1 MDELG
6 REFAEDMGESV
17 SGTGVASATAELRKR
32 RSTRIVQAV
41 PLTLAGVDALGRTFT
56 ERTSTLIINCHG
68 CRYQSKHYVLKNMW
82 VTLEVPHP
90 ETGQPP
96 RTVRGRVAWIQRP
109 RTVRQLFQVALE
121 LEVPGNAWGIA
132 FPPEDWFGFPETAQP
147 ILDAPNSAH
156 LPENSQHSFG
166 VAEQP
171 QESHAQSP
179 IEADFDLPL
188 SEADTAPENHSER
201 FRAFPPPAST
211 TDAAMQL
218 ARQVTRLVVD
228 ARQQIHAA
236 AREAAAEAVSA
247 ERRITAEEWEQKL
260 AGDRETLSR
269 EVAAAVD
276 KIREESASLNRIAQN
291 AAAEALQRD
300 LPRWLSP
307 QLEDLTRDLT
317 AQLSQEAIA
326 QRNATTQQTGAELE
340 TLRSTCTH
348 AEQLLE
354 RLREHTSAAEARF
367 AALAESAARLA
378 EERLRQQQATSTAVE
393 QSLAATLQ
401 SLRAQVDAI
410 QEHASAIS
418 SNMREAWQNHL
429 DRELD
434 AAQGRVQIAVDNA
447 VAAAQV
453 QAADSL
459 NAHANAVLA
468 LFQQEVERLEAG
480 FRDTASIASSERDL
494 HLSTLRDASHS
505 EAERIEATL
514 ARAGEALAKFE
525 QFPERIEAAQHH
537 ALAGFQSQ
545 LDDVLTL
552 HRNEMHRRS
561 DSLFEEISARIR
573 STFDESSR
581 QAAAQFA
588 QQAESLVQPHL
599 RHVEEGIHRMAGGR
613 SMLDAA
619 TSLQQERIRATADE
633 AFAEALA
640 SFRGNLGGVE
650 QLLRESA
657 DAVTARSLADLEG
670 KAEIAKHQV
679 VDDLLKSAEWYEKKA
694 QTQIQHFAERAAEQ
708 ADVRLRER
716 AGEISAMFAGEL
728 DNASRN
734 FVGHTQNQM
743 EEVVRDAFERARA
756 LFSEAAETTSAAFI
770 DEIQRQA
777 RQELSGFE
785 AEAQKSVS
793 ESRAHL
799 EAARADL
806 TQQVT
811 AEQENF
817 LRRFQNAMSGA
828 MEAGVAEANEKVQIG
843 FGPLLAAWKS
853 MTEAQQAEMRGLY
866 ARVGEQAAEHFRGRL
881 ENVSNQWMLATVAS
895 LDHQS
900 REVVSGI
907 AATAEEK
914 LRDTCTRVF
923 SDIGESLRE
932 RLTQIASN
940 FSVPPPLAR

>member
-6 REFAEDMGESV
+6 REFAEDVGECV
-17 SGTGVASATAELRKR
+17 PGTGLASATAELRKR

-41 PLTLAGVDALGRTFT
+41 PLTVAGVDALGRTFT

-82 VTLEVPHP
+82 VTLEVPHA

-121 LEVPGNAWGIA
+121 LEVPGNTWGIA
-132 FPPEDWFGFPETAQP
+132 FPPEDWFAFPDAVQP
-147 ILDAPNSAH
+147 ALDTLGVAH
-156 LPENSQHSFG
+156 LPQDSQHAP
-166 VAEQP
+166 VDAEHP
-171 QESHAQSP
+171 HESHSHSVD
-179 IEADFDLPL
+179 EADFNLPL
-188 SEADTAPENHSER
+188 SEADTAPENRSER
-201 FRAFPPPAST
+201 LRAFPALAST
-211 TDAAMQL
+211 TDASMQL
-218 ARQVTRLVVD
+218 ARQVTRLLAD
-228 ARQQIHAA
+228 ARQQIYAA
-236 AREAAAEAVSA
+236 AREAAAQAVSA
-247 ERRITAEEWEQKL
+247 ERRITADEWEQKL
-260 AGDRETLSR
+260 AADRETLSR
-269 EVAAAVD
+269 EVAAALE

-300 LPRWLSP
+300 LPRCLSP
-307 QLEDLTRDLT
+307 QLEELTRDLT
-317 AQLSQEAIA
+317 AQLSQEALT
-326 QRNATTQQTGAELE
+326 QRNANTEQIGAELE
-340 TLRSTCTH
+340 MLCTTCAH
-348 AEQLLE
+348 AEQLLA
-354 RLREHTSAAEARF
+354 RLREQASAAEARI
-367 AALAESAARLA
+367 ASSADSASRA
-378 EERLRQQQATSTAVE
+378 VDERSRQHQASASELE
-393 QSLAATLQ
+393 QSLAGTLQ
-401 SLRAQVDAI
+401 SLRTQVN
-410 QEHASAIS
+410 EMEERASS
-418 SNMREAWQNHL
+418 FLSRTQDSWQSHVAG
-429 DRELD
+429 EME

-447 VAAAQV
+447 IVVAQS

-468 LFQQEVERLEAG
+468 QFELEVKRLESG
-480 FRDTASIASSERDL
+480 FRDAANIASSDRDL
-494 HLSTLRDASHS
+494 HLSTLRDAARS
-505 EAERIEATL
+505 EGERIEATL
-514 ARAGEALAKFE
+514 ARAGEALAKLE
-525 QFPERIEAAQHH
+525 QFPERIGAAQHH
-537 ALAGFQSQ
+537 AVAGFQSQ

-552 HRNEMHRRS
+552 HRNELHRRS
-561 DSLFEEISARIR
+561 ESLFEEISARIH

-588 QQAESLVQPHL
+588 QQVESLVQPHL
-599 RHVEEGIHRMAGGR
+599 RQVDEGIHRMAGGR

-670 KAEIAKHQV
+670 KAESAKHQV

-694 QTQIQHFAERAAEQ
+694 QTQIQHFAERAGEQ
-708 ADVRLRER
+708 AEVRLRER

-777 RQELSGFE
+777 RHELSGFE
-785 AEAQKSVS
+785 AEAQKSVN
-793 ESRAHL
+793 ESRASL

-806 TQQVT
+806 AQQVT
-811 AEQENF
+811 AEQESF

-828 MEAGVAEANEKVQIG
+828 MEAGVAEANEKVQGG

-923 SDIGESLRE
+923 ADIGESLRE
-932 RLTQIASN
+932 RLTQITSN
-940 FSVPPPLAR
+940 FSVPPPVTR

>member
-17 SGTGVASATAELRKR
+17 SGSGVASATAELRKR

-41 PLTLAGVDALGRTFT
+41 PLTVAGVDALGRTFT

-121 LEVPGNAWGIA
+121 LEVPGNTWGIA
-132 FPPEDWFGFPETAQP
+132 FPPEDWFAFPDAAQP
-147 ILDAPNSAH
+147 GLDAPSAGH
-156 LPENSQHSFG
+156 LTEDSQHATG

-171 QESHAQSP
+171 HEPHSHSAN
-179 IEADFDLPL
+179 EVDFDLPL
-188 SEADTAPENHSER
+188 SEADTATENHSER
-201 FRAFPPPAST
+201 LRAFPAPAST

-236 AREAAAEAVSA
+236 AREAAAQAVAA
-247 ERRITAEEWEQKL
+247 ERRITADEWEQKL
-260 AGDRETLSR
+260 AADRETLSR
-269 EVAAAVD
+269 EVAAALE
-276 KIREESASLNRIAQN
+276 KIREESASLNRMAQH

-307 QLEDLTRDLT
+307 QLEELTRDLT

-326 QRNATTQQTGAELE
+326 QRSASTQQIGAELE
-340 TLRSTCTH
+340 TLRATCTH
-348 AEQLLE
+348 AEQLVE
-354 RLREHTSAAEARF
+354 RLREHVSVAEGRIAASAESVTRSVEESVREHHGSAA
-367 AALAESAARLA
+367 AL
-378 EERLRQQQATSTAVE
+378 E

-401 SLRAQVDAI
+401 SLHKQANEIEERT
-410 QEHASAIS
+410 SALLS
-418 SNMREAWQNHL
+418 KTQDTWQNHVTG
-429 DRELD
+429 ELE
-434 AAQGRVQIAVDNA
+434 AAHGRVQIAVDNA
-447 VAAAQV
+447 IAGAQV

-468 LFQQEVERLEAG
+468 QFQHEVERLESG
-480 FRDTASIASSERDL
+480 FRDAANVASSERDL
-494 HLSTLRDASHS
+494 HLSALRDAAHS
-505 EAERIEATL
+505 EAERVEATL
-514 ARAGEALAKFE
+514 ARASEALAKLE

-537 ALAGFQSQ
+537 ALAGFQAQ

-552 HRNEMHRRS
+552 HRNELHRRS
-561 DSLFEEISARIR
+561 DSLFEEISARIH

-581 QAAAQFA
+581 QAAGQFE
-588 QQAESLVQPHL
+588 QQVESLVQPHL

-670 KAEIAKHQV
+670 KAESAKHQV

-694 QTQIQHFAERAAEQ
+694 QTQIQHFADRAGEQ
-708 ADVRLRER
+708 AEVRLRER

-756 LFSEAAETTSAAFI
+756 LFSEAAETT
-770 DEIQRQA
+770 
-777 RQELSGFE
+777 
-785 AEAQKSVS
+785 
-793 ESRAHL
+793 
-799 EAARADL
+799 
-806 TQQVT
+806 
-811 AEQENF
+811 
-817 LRRFQNAMSGA
+817 
-828 MEAGVAEANEKVQIG
+828 
-843 FGPLLAAWKS
+843 
-853 MTEAQQAEMRGLY
+853 
-866 ARVGEQAAEHFRGRL
+866 
-881 ENVSNQWMLATVAS
+881 
-895 LDHQS
+895 
-900 REVVSGI
+900 
-907 AATAEEK
+907 
-914 LRDTCTRVF
+914 
-923 SDIGESLRE
+923 
-932 RLTQIASN
+932 
-940 FSVPPPLAR
+940 

>member
-6 REFAEDMGESV
+6 REFAEDTGESV
-17 SGTGVASATAELRKR
+17 SGTGVASATTELRKR

-41 PLTLAGVDALGRTFT
+41 PLTVAGVDALGRPFS

-121 LEVPGNAWGIA
+121 LEFPGNTWGIA
-132 FPPEDWFGFPETAQP
+132 FPPEDWFAFPAVAGRALEGSGA
-147 ILDAPNSAH
+147 AH
-156 LPENSQHSFG
+156 LPQDLPHA
-166 VAEQP
+166 AEAAEHAH
-171 QESHAQSP
+171 ESHTASP
-179 IEADFDLPL
+179 NGSDFDLPL
-188 SEADTAPENHSER
+188 SEPETASENHSER
-201 FRAFPPPAST
+201 FRSFPTPAST

-236 AREAAAEAVSA
+236 AREAAAQAVSA
-247 ERRITAEEWEQKL
+247 ERRITADEWQQKL
-260 AGDRETLSR
+260 AADRDTLSH
-269 EVAAAVD
+269 EVAAALQQ
-276 KIREESASLNRIAQN
+276 IREESTSINRLAQN
-291 AAAEALQRD
+291 AAAEALHRD
-300 LPRWLSP
+300 LPRWLAP
-307 QLEDLTRDLT
+307 QLEELTHDLT
-317 AQLSQEAIA
+317 AQLSQEALA
-326 QRNATTQQTGAELE
+326 QRNANTQQTGVELE

-354 RLREHTSAAEARF
+354 RLREQVSAVEARI
-367 AALAESAARLA
+367 AASAESVTRVV
-378 EERLRQQQATSTAVE
+378 EERSRQQEANAATVE

-401 SLRAQVDAI
+401 SLHSQVNAI
-410 QEHASAIS
+410 EQRASALL
-418 SNMREAWQNHL
+418 SNTQDTLQDHFAGEM
-429 DRELD
+429 D
-434 AAQGRVQIAVDNA
+434 AVQARMQIAVDNA
-447 VAAAQV
+447 IASAQIH
-453 QAADSL
+453 AADSL
-459 NAHANAVLA
+459 NGHANGVLA
-468 LFQQEVERLEAG
+468 QFQLETELLQAG
-480 FRDTASIASSERDL
+480 FRDSAVIASSERDL
-494 HLSTLRDASHS
+494 HLAALRDATRS
-505 EAERIEATL
+505 EAANVEATL
-514 ARAGEALAKFE
+514 ARASEALARLE
-525 QFPERIEAAQHH
+525 QFPERIEAAQQH

-552 HRNEMHRRS
+552 HRNELHRRS
-561 DSLFEEISARIR
+561 DSLFEEISARIHA
-573 STFDESSR
+573 TFGESSR
-581 QAAAQFA
+581 QAATQFS
-588 QQAESLVQPHL
+588 QQVESLVQPHL

-640 SFRGNLGGVE
+640 NFRGNLGGVE

-657 DAVTARSLADLEG
+657 EAVTARSLADLER
-670 KAEIAKHQV
+670 KAETAKHQV

-694 QTQIQHFAERAAEQ
+694 QTQIQHFAERAGEQ
-708 ADVRLRER
+708 AEVLLRER

-777 RQELSGFE
+777 RNELTGFE

-811 AEQENF
+811 SEQESF
-817 LRRFQNAMSGA
+817 LHRFQNAMSGA
-828 MEAGVAEANEKVQIG
+828 MEAGVAEANEKVQVG
-843 FGPLLAAWKS
+843 FGPLLDAWKS
-853 MTEAQQAEMRGLY
+853 MTDAQQAEMRRLY
-866 ARVGEQAAEHFRGRL
+866 ARVGEQAAESFRGRL

-940 FSVPPPLAR
+940 LGTSPPLPH

>member
-17 SGTGVASATAELRKR
+17 SGTGIASATAELRKR

-41 PLTLAGVDALGRTFT
+41 PLTVAGVDALGRTFT
-56 ERTSTLIINCHG
+56 EHTSTLIINCHG
-68 CRYQSKHYVLKNMW
+68 CRFQSKHYVLKNMW

-121 LEVPGNAWGIA
+121 LEIPGNTWGIA
-132 FPPEDWFGFPETAQP
+132 FPPEDWFAFPGAAQP
-147 ILDAPNSAH
+147 VLDASHAAH
-156 LPENSQHSFG
+156 LQEDSKRSSGPS
-166 VAEQP
+166 EQP
-171 QESHAQSP
+171 HEQLPPSAN
-179 IEADFDLPL
+179 EADFDLPL
-188 SEADTAPENHSER
+188 AEADTASENHSEHLR
-201 FRAFPPPAST
+201 SFPAPAST

-236 AREAAAEAVSA
+236 AREAAVQAVAA
-247 ERRITAEEWEQKL
+247 ERGITADEWEQKL
-260 AGDRETLSR
+260 AADRETLSS
-269 EVAAAVD
+269 EVAAALRS
-276 KIREESASLNRIAQN
+276 IREESANLNRMARH

-307 QLEDLTRDLT
+307 QLEELARDLT
-317 AQLSQEAIA
+317 AQLSQEALA
-326 QRNATTQQTGAELE
+326 QRNASTQKTGAELE
-340 TLRSTCTH
+340 TLRSACTY

-354 RLREHTSAAEARF
+354 RLREHVSAAEARI
-367 AALAESAARLA
+367 AASTESAARVV
-378 EERLRQQQATSTAVE
+378 EEKSRQREANAASLEQKVAT
-393 QSLAATLQ
+393 TLQ
-401 SLRAQVDAI
+401 SLRAQANDI
-410 QEHASAIS
+410 QERASTFL
-418 SNMREAWQNHL
+418 SNAQETWQKHVAG
-429 DRELD
+429 EME

-447 VAAAQV
+447 IAGAQL

-459 NAHANAVLA
+459 NSHANSILA
-468 LFQQEVERLEAG
+468 QFLRETERLQAG
-480 FRDTASIASSERDL
+480 FRDAANIVSSERDL
-494 HLSTLRDASHS
+494 HLSALRDAAHS
-505 EAERIEATL
+505 EAERVEATL
-514 ARAGEALAKFE
+514 ARASEALTKLE
-525 QFPERIEAAQHH
+525 QFPERMEAAQHH

-552 HRNEMHRRS
+552 HRNELHRRS
-561 DSLFEEISARIR
+561 DSLFEEIRARIH
-573 STFDESSR
+573 STFDESSH

-588 QQAESLVQPHL
+588 QQVESLVQPHL
-599 RHVEEGIHRMAGGR
+599 RQVDEGIHRMAGGR

-670 KAEIAKHQV
+670 KAETAKHQV

-708 ADVRLRER
+708 AEVGLRER
-716 AGEISAMFAGEL
+716 AGEISSMFAGEL

-777 RQELSGFE
+777 RHELSGFE
-785 AEAQKSVS
+785 AEAQKSVD

-811 AEQENF
+811 SEQENF
-817 LRRFQNAMSGA
+817 LHRFQNAMSGA
-828 MEAGVAEANEKVQIG
+828 MEAGVAEANEKVQVG

-881 ENVSNQWMLATVAS
+881 ENVSNQWMLATVAA

-940 FSVPPPLAR
+940 FSVPPPVTR

>member
-6 REFAEDMGESV
+6 REIADMGETM
-17 SGTGVASATAELRKR
+17 SGSGVANATVELRKR

-41 PLTLAGVDALGRTFT
+41 PLSVAGVDALGRPFN

-121 LEVPGNAWGIA
+121 LELPGNAWGIA
-132 FPPEDWFGFPETAQP
+132 FPPEDWFAFP
-147 ILDAPNSAH
+147 DSAH
-156 LPENSQHSFG
+156 PTTVDAAGAVHSPEHSRHSAP
-166 VAEQP
+166 VDEPP
-171 QESHAQSP
+171 QESPSSSSAD
-179 IEADFDLPL
+179 ADFNLPL
-188 SEADTAPENHSER
+188 SETDDAPKRQSER
-201 FRAFPPPAST
+201 LRTFPAPAST
-211 TDAAMQL
+211 TDASMQL
-218 ARQVTRLVVD
+218 ARQVTRLLAD

-247 ERRITAEEWEQKL
+247 ERRITADEWQHKI
-260 AGDRETLSR
+260 AADREMLSS
-269 EVAAAVD
+269 EVASALE
-276 KIREESASLNRIAQN
+276 KIREESANLNRLAQS
-291 AAAEALQRD
+291 AAAETLQRD

-307 QLEDLTRDLT
+307 QLEELARDLT
-317 AQLSQEAIA
+317 AQLSQEALA
-326 QRNATTQQTGAELE
+326 QRNASSEQAGAAVQA
-340 TLRSTCTH
+340 LRSACTL

-354 RLREHTSAAEARF
+354 RLREHVASAETRIASS
-367 AALAESAARLA
+367 AESAARAA
-378 EERLRQQQATSTAVE
+378 EESARQRESLGSTLE
-393 QSLAATLQ
+393 E
-401 SLRAQVDAI
+401 SLRTKTSEI
-410 QEHASAIS
+410 QEHASAFLTT
-418 SNMREAWQNHL
+418 AQQHWQ
-429 DRELD
+429 DYVAGELE

-447 VAAAQV
+447 IIAAQV
-453 QAADSL
+453 QAAESL
-459 NAHANAVLA
+459 NEHANAVLQQ
-468 LFQQEVERLEAG
+468 FQHEAERVQAG
-480 FRDTASIASSERDL
+480 FRESAALAASDSDL
-494 HLSTLRDASHS
+494 QLRTLKDVTQAH
-505 EAERIEATL
+505 AERIESTL
-514 ARAGEALAKFE
+514 ARANEALTRLE
-525 QFPERIEAAQHH
+525 CFPGRVEAAQHH
-537 ALAGFQSQ
+537 ALITFQSQ
-545 LDDVLTL
+545 LDDVLSL
-552 HRNEMHRRS
+552 HRNELHRRS
-561 DSLFEEISARIR
+561 ESLFEDISARIHA
-573 STFDESSR
+573 TFEESSR
-581 QAAAQFA
+581 QAAAQFGE
-588 QQAESLVQPHL
+588 QVESLVQPHL
-599 RHVEEGIHRMAGGR
+599 RQVEEGIHRMAGGR

-619 TSLQQERIRATADE
+619 TSLQQERIRVAADE

-640 SFRGNLGGVE
+640 SFRGNLGSVE

-657 DAVTARSLADLEG
+657 DTVTARSLADLEG
-670 KAEIAKHQV
+670 KAETTKHQV

-694 QTQIQHFAERAAEQ
+694 QTQIQHFAERAGEQ
-708 ADVRLRER
+708 AESRLRER
-716 AGEISAMFAGEL
+716 AGEISAMFASEL

-734 FVGHTQNQM
+734 FVGHTHNQM

-777 RQELSGFE
+777 RQELGGFE
-785 AEAQKSVS
+785 AEAQKSVR
-793 ESRAHL
+793 ESKADI

-806 TQQVT
+806 SQQVT
-811 AEQENF
+811 SEQESF
-817 LRRFQNAMSGA
+817 LRRFQTTMTGA
-828 MEAGVAEANEKVQIG
+828 VEAGVAEANQKVQAG
-843 FGPLLAAWKS
+843 FGPLLDAWKS
-853 MTEAQQAEMRGLY
+853 MTEVQQAELRGLY

-900 REVVSGI
+900 REVVAGI

-940 FSVPPPLAR
+940 LGTPPPLPH

>member
-17 SGTGVASATAELRKR
+17 TGSGVASATAELRKR

-41 PLTLAGVDALGRTFT
+41 PLTVAGVDALGRTFT

-96 RTVRGRVAWIQRP
+96 RNVRGRVAWIQRP

-121 LEVPGNAWGIA
+121 LEVPGNTWGIA
-132 FPPEDWFGFPETAQP
+132 FPPEDWFAFPDAAQP
-147 ILDAPNSAH
+147 VLDGSNAAH
-156 LPENSQHSFG
+156 LQEDSQHLSG
-166 VAEQP
+166 ATEQP
-171 QESHAQSP
+171 HEPHSLSAN
-179 IEADFDLPL
+179 EADFDLPL
-188 SEADTAPENHSER
+188 SEADAASENHSGR
-201 FRAFPPPAST
+201 LRAFPAPAST

-236 AREAAAEAVSA
+236 AREAAAQAVSA
-247 ERRITAEEWEQKL
+247 ERRITADEWDQKL
-260 AGDRETLSR
+260 AADRETLSR
-269 EVAAAVD
+269 EVTAALQN
-276 KIREESASLNRIAQN
+276 IREESANLNRIAQN

-307 QLEDLTRDLT
+307 QLEELTRDLA
-317 AQLSQEAIA
+317 AQLSQEALT
-326 QRNATTQQTGAELE
+326 QRNASTQQTGAQIE
-340 TLRSTCTH
+340 TLRATCAH

-354 RLREHTSAAEARF
+354 RLREHASAAEARI
-367 AALAESAARLA
+367 ATSAESATRSA
-378 EERLRQQQATSTAVE
+378 EESARKHQATAASLE
-393 QSLAATLQ
+393 HSLAATLQ
-401 SLRAQVDAI
+401 SLHAQINEIEHRASSFLSNT
-410 QEHASAIS
+410 QET
-418 SNMREAWQNHL
+418 WQNHVTG
-429 DRELD
+429 ELE

-447 VAAAQV
+447 IAGAQI

-459 NAHANAVLA
+459 NSHANSILA
-468 LFQQEVERLEAG
+468 QFQQETERLQSG
-480 FRDTASIASSERDL
+480 FREAANIVSSERDL
-494 HLSTLRDASHS
+494 HLSALRDAAHS
-505 EAERIEATL
+505 EAERVEATL
-514 ARAGEALAKFE
+514 ARASEALAKLE
-525 QFPERIEAAQHH
+525 QFPERIEGAQHH

-552 HRNEMHRRS
+552 HRNELHRRT
-561 DSLFEEISARIR
+561 DSLFEEISARIH
-573 STFDESSR
+573 STFNESSR
-581 QAAAQFA
+581 QAATQFA
-588 QQAESLVQPHL
+588 QQVESLVQPHL
-599 RHVEEGIHRMAGGR
+599 QQVEEGIHRMAGGR

-619 TSLQQERIRATADE
+619 TSLQQERIRVTADE

-650 QLLRESA
+650 QLVRESA

-670 KAEIAKHQV
+670 KAESAKHQV

-694 QTQIQHFAERAAEQ
+694 QTQIQYFAERAAEQ
-708 ADVRLRER
+708 AEGRLRER
-716 AGEISAMFAGEL
+716 AGEISSMFAGEL

-777 RQELSGFE
+777 RHELSGFE
-785 AEAQKSVS
+785 AETQKSVN

-811 AEQENF
+811 SEQENF

-828 MEAGVAEANEKVQIG
+828 MEAGVAEANEKVQVG

-940 FSVPPPLAR
+940 FSVPPPVTR